1 MSSASPDRIHR
12 QHSAAGLTI
21 FCGSMVL
28 LIGALLALGVWQVER
43 LSWKRDLIARV
54 DQRVHA
60 EPSPAPT
67 RAAWSR
73 VNRPDDEY
81 RRVTAEGTLQNDLET
96 LVYASTALGPGYWV
110 ITPLA
115 LADGTSVLINRGFVP
130 TEKRDPTTRLD
141 GQISGPVSIT
151 GLLRLTEPKGT
162 LIKKNDPAGDRW
174 YSRDTAAIA
183 QQRGIAVIAPY
194 CIDADGTPNP
204 GGMPTGG
211 LTQIA
216 FPNNHLVYA
225 ITWFVLAAMA
235 LGLLVIVVRVEMR
248 VRRA

>member
-1 MSSASPDRIHR
+1 
-12 QHSAAGLTI
+12 
-21 FCGSMVL
+21 
-28 LIGALLALGVWQVER
+28 
-43 LSWKRDLIARV
+43 
-54 DQRVHA
+54 
-60 EPSPAPT
+60 
-67 RAAWSR
+67 

-183 QQRGIAVIAPY
+183 QQRGIADIAPY
-194 CIDADGTPNP
+194 FIDADGTPNP

>member
-1 MSSASPDRIHR
+1 
-12 QHSAAGLTI
+12 
-21 FCGSMVL
+21 
-28 LIGALLALGVWQVER
+28 
-43 LSWKRDLIARV
+43 
-54 DQRVHA
+54 
-60 EPSPAPT
+60 
-67 RAAWSR
+67 
-73 VNRPDDEY
+73 
-81 RRVTAEGTLQNDLET
+81 
-96 LVYASTALGPGYWV
+96 
-110 ITPLA
+110 
-115 LADGTSVLINRGFVP
+115 
-130 TEKRDPTTRLD
+130 
-141 GQISGPVSIT
+141 VSIT

-162 LIKKNDPAGDRW
+162 LIKSNDPASDRW

-183 QQRGIAVIAPY
+183 QQRGIADIAPY
-194 CIDADGTPNP
+194 FIDADGTPNP